1 VEREGPTGGGRRR
14 RSAQA
19 RQGARSRFG
28 LFDEPFAW
36 VEWRGEEEE
45 ERVCRA
51 H

>member
-14 RSAQA
+14 R
-19 RQGARSRFG
+19 GARSRFG

-45 ERVCRA
+45 EGEGRESV
-51 H
+51 